1 MPRKAALPKTMSE
14 SILNIA
20 HGLDTNN
27 LRTLAVDV
35 RTMFDLYKILKRM
48 PNTDVR
54 SVQIAKDSVTDA
66 VELLEAADVDVTSF
80 TSI

>member
-20 HGLDTNN
+20 HGLDATN

-35 RTMFDLYKILKRM
+35 RTMFDLYKILEKM
-48 PNTDVR
+48 PNTDVQ
-54 SVQIAKDSVTDA
+54 SVRTAKDSVTDA